1 MALTATKRIRRDYA
15 PLNVALSVYNVT
27 PNSPYIQV
35 YDHETNEFEP
45 NRSKTALIIKPV
57 LKANA
62 NDGTLAKELDNAS
75 MAVPTWYVNG
85 VALADSVLAGEYS
98 TLYNGQDSERG
109 TLEIKYN
116 VKPGTQLE
124 LHMVSY
130 LNDPRT
136 GRNIYVQSE
145 SVILSTTEKS
155 DDSYQI
161 SMEDAACQPYD
172 PINDMRLLVQFKD
185 AHGIPVNADERA
197 KAESGV
203 TNYLRN
209 IKFGLWRGKGK
220 TSDAELRCYAM
231 IDGGLGTLLAS
242 TESGIVADEIVE
254 FDKQHITVDMRMV
267 EKSINYAIVA
277 VVKRRDAAGVPTDK
291 IVAVQPLGIKRHY
304 PKLSLALKNE
314 CDFAST
320 DRYHSNEIVVSCR
333 GKVLKQP
340 GAFLSTV
347 WKTDSNGITGMK
359 HSESS
364 KARIRL
370 ADCGMGNTES
380 TAWLDVN
387 AEVDYKTK
395 YYIATDES
403 GNILTDESGNELI
416 FN

>member
-1 MALTATKRIRRDYA
+1 MALTAKKRIRRDYA

-27 PNSPYIQV
+27 PNSPYVQV
-35 YDHETNEFEP
+35 YNPETNEFEP
-45 NRSKTALIIKPV
+45 DRSITALVLKPV

-62 NDGTLAKELDNAS
+62 TDGSLDKELDNAS
-75 MAVPTWYVNG
+75 MAIPTWYVNG
-85 VALADSVLAGEYS
+85 VALADSVLAGYS
-98 TLYNGQDSERG
+98 TLLNGEDSERG
-109 TLEIKYN
+109 TLIIKYN

-124 LHMVSY
+124 LHMTSY

-136 GRNIYVQSE
+136 GRNIFVQTE
-145 SVILSTTEKS
+145 SIILSTTEKS

-161 SMEDAACQPYD
+161 SMEDAACQPYN

-185 AHGIPVNADERA
+185 AHDLPVTSGERT
-197 KAESGV
+197 KANSGV

-209 IKFGLWRGKGK
+209 IKFGLWRGKNK
-220 TSDAELRCYAM
+220 TTTAEFRCYAM
-231 IDGGLGTLLAS
+231 TDSGLGTLLAS
-242 TESGIVADEIVE
+242 TDSGIIADEIVE
-254 FDKQHITVDMRMV
+254 FDKQHIVIDMRMV
-267 EKSINYAIVA
+267 EKAINYAIVA
-277 VVKRRDAAGVPTDK
+277 VVKRANAAGVPTDK

-304 PKLSLALKNE
+304 PKINLALKNE
-314 CDFAST
+314 CNFAST
-320 DRYHSNEIVVSCR
+320 DKYHSNEIVVSCR

-347 WKTDSNGITGMK
+347 WKTDSNGITGLK

-370 ADCGMGNTES
+370 ADCGMGSTES

>member
-1 MALTATKRIRRDYA
+1 MALTAKKRIRRDYA

-27 PNSPYIQV
+27 PNSPYVQV
-35 YDHETNEFEP
+35 FNPETNEFEP
-45 NRSKTALIIKPV
+45 NRGITALILKPV

-62 NDGTLAKELDNAS
+62 NDGTLDKELDNAS

-85 VALADSVLAGEYS
+85 VALADSELAGYS
-98 TLYNGQDSERG
+98 ELYNGQDSERG
-109 TLEIKYN
+109 TLKIMYN

-124 LHMVSY
+124 LHMTSY

-136 GRNIYVQSE
+136 GRNIFVQSE
-145 SVILSTTEKS
+145 SIILSTTEKS

-161 SMEDAACQPYD
+161 SMEDAACQPYN
-172 PINDMRLLVQFKD
+172 PIDDMRLLVQFKD
-185 AHGIPVNADERA
+185 AHGLPVTSSERTKAD
-197 KAESGV
+197 SGV

-220 TSDAELRCYAM
+220 TADAELRCYTM
-231 IDGGLGTLLAS
+231 IEGGLGTLLAS

-254 FDKQHITVDMRMV
+254 FDKQHIVIDMRMV
-267 EKSINYAIVA
+267 EKAINYAIVA
-277 VVKRRDAAGVPTDK
+277 VVKRANAAGVPTDK

-304 PKLSLALKNE
+304 PKINLALKNE
-314 CDFAST
+314 CNFAST
-320 DRYHSNEIVVSCR
+320 DKYHSNEIVVSCR

-347 WKTDSNGITGMK
+347 WKTDSNGITGLK

-364 KARIRL
+364 KTRIRL

-395 YYIATDES
+395 YYIATDEN
-403 GNILTDESGNELI
+403 GNILTDEYGNELI